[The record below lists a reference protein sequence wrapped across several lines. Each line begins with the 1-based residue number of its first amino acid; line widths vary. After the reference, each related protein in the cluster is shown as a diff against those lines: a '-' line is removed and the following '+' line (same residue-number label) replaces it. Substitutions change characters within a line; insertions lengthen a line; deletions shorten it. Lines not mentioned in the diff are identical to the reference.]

1 MKRSHGFYR
10 VLLCFILN
18 NRKNGLCVHIT
29 WAYLEWTEGSV
40 KVEQKGGRGGGGCW
54 GRRQNKK
61 SAAAADG

>member
-40 KVEQKGGRGGGGCW
+40 KVEQKGGRGGGRMLGQEAEQKERSS
-54 GRRQNKK
+54 G
-61 SAAAADG
+61 

>member
-40 KVEQKGGRGGGGCW
+40 KVEQKGGRGGRMLGQEAEQKERSSG
-54 GRRQNKK
+54 
-61 SAAAADG
+61 

>member
-40 KVEQKGGRGGGGCW
+40 KVEQKGGRGGRMLGQEAEQKE
-54 GRRQNKK
+54 R
-61 SAAAADG
+61 SSS